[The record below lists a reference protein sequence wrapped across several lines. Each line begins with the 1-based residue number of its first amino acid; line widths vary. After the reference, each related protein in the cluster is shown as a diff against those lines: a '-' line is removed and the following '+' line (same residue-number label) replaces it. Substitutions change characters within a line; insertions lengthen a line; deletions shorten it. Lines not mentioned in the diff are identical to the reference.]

1 MRRNREYLGRC
12 LDGEATGPRQDRDQ
26 SSQNV
31 DRIGRALRRYREQL
45 RQRVGRRGR
54 QVAKSWA
61 LHRAET
67 LAAHVA
73 VVLLGLAAA
82 FSPSIRPTARGTI
95 PPYAGHCLTLL
106 RMTFDPRPQ
115 GLLVQVTE
123 GLRLVWIL

>member
-12 LDGEATGPRQDRDQ
+12 LDGGAHGPRQDRDQ
-26 SSQNV
+26 SSLYL
-31 DRIGRALRRYREQL
+31 DRFGSVLRRTREYLQ
-45 RQRVGRRGR
+45 QRVERRGR
-54 QVAKSWA
+54 QAALSRA

-82 FSPSIRPTARGTI
+82 ISPSYRPTTRGTI
-95 PPYAGHCLTLL
+95 TPYAGHCLTLL

-115 GLLVQVTE
+115 GLLVQMTE